1 MLGLRSDCPNDTL
14 GYNHCPVFY
23 TSVATLAG
31 TNLSQYPSCHL
42 NRVEEGADRTYF
54 TKVKYATSYRVTNS
68 HF

>member
-23 TSVATLAG
+23 
-31 TNLSQYPSCHL
+31 
-42 NRVEEGADRTYF
+42 RVEEGADRTYL